1 MLKIYNIKE
10 SWAIGPDLPGV
21 WKNWRSTNWSHQF
34 IQEINSEPY
43 YCMSNSSFCF
53 NNQSKTCVPSGFL
66 YYQWS
71 QNDITSDTM
80 IKLDIVYKSNN
91 FNTQETGNILK
102 LVAILTENINMLKK
116 LQFS

>member
-1 MLKIYNIKE
+1 
-10 SWAIGPDLPGV
+10 
-21 WKNWRSTNWSHQF
+21 
-34 IQEINSEPY
+34 
-43 YCMSNSSFCF
+43 
-53 NNQSKTCVPSGFL
+53 
-66 YYQWS
+66 
-71 QNDITSDTM
+71 M